1 MPETEEQCQRVR
13 ATTVESTRVVLRSR
27 QSMLAILARACMMQ
41 RCVKWGAT
49 TGSGHTAQIC
59 LPDVARRWLQ
69 VRRRCVSAKHV
80 PDPGGVRLRVR
91 RSSSRALGTQ
101 RTDSRVARTKDRYV
115 LCSGEGE
122 FFFLRSSAR
131 RLAVADERSADRL
144 TFCVSAFLRFWT
156 AIGRRAS
163 TRSQDGA

>member
-1 MPETEEQCQRVR
+1 MRG

-69 VRRRCVSAKHV
+69 SRRPPSIVAHRRRLSAKHV
-80 PDPGGVRLRVR
+80 PDPGGSVFAFDDHRAEHSVR
-91 RSSSRALGTQ
+91 REQTRGWHVRKTAMFYVLGRESSS
-101 RTDSRVARTKDRYV
+101 
-115 LCSGEGE
+115 
-122 FFFLRSSAR
+122 FSAR
-131 RLAVADERSADRL
+131 RRADWPSRTSAVQTGSR
-144 TFCVSAFLRFWT
+144 SAFLRFCT